1 MKTYA
6 RDEICQYSSL
16 HEICTVSSPTLN
28 IVSKESI
35 ARTAKQS
42 LLRRPS
48 PSFQRRAKSKPDR
61 WSRLR
66 RHCSRPSRSKEKSM
80 LKLSDYENEEPARK
94 CAKPSLV
101 SKRTKSKSAT
111 TARVRRASSSCS
123 TTKTKKHRS
132 RRAPPNLRT
141 RQAKEATPDDP
152 DADKEL
158 RAMMD
163 IDDGKK

>member
-1 MKTYA
+1 MTIIIGWAHVGFKYF
-6 RDEICQYSSL
+6 
-16 HEICTVSSPTLN
+16 
-28 IVSKESI
+28 
-35 ARTAKQS
+35 
-42 LLRRPS
+42 
-48 PSFQRRAKSKPDR
+48 SFILGMGFPVLSEHPV
-61 WSRLR
+61 
-66 RHCSRPSRSKEKSM
+66 RHGLKSM

-111 TARVRRASSSCS
+111 TARVKRASSSCS
-123 TTKTKKHRS
+123 MTKTKKHRS
-132 RRAPPNLRT
+132 CRAPPNLRT

-163 IDDGKK
+163 IDDGKKES